1 MALLSRAWMLEPVEF
16 HRTFLALYGARSSP
30 EGHVRLRAAATSVFR
45 SGDPTV
51 QGYLE
56 VVRGTT
62 PDEWE
67 SGFVDA
73 HVVDWY
79 RVLMAPYLTPT
90 RAFLAPELLK
100 RRLPDLGWA
109 RAEAR
114 RLAMGRELQV
124 LAETYAPD
132 EPGRR
137 LGLHFDLGNKG
148 WLSQDDIEV
157 AITRL
162 RRLPRPAF
170 RDHQDLV
177 TVVEQTYEVLEA
189 AATKPDHVL
198 LMVND

>member
-1 MALLSRAWMLEPVEF
+1 MALLSRAWMLEPVGF
-16 HRTFLALYGARSSP
+16 HRTFLELYGARSSP
-30 EGHVRLRAAATSVFR
+30 DGYVRLRTAATRVYR

-56 VVRGTT
+56 VVRGAT
-62 PDEWE
+62 PEEWQA
-67 SGFVDA
+67 GFVDT

-79 RVLMAPYLTPT
+79 RVLMGPYLTPT
-90 RAFLAPELLK
+90 RAFLSPDLLK

-109 RAEAR
+109 RSEAR

-137 LGLHFDLGNKG
+137 LGLHFELGNKG
-148 WLSQDDIEV
+148 WLGQEDIEI
-157 AITRL
+157 ALTRL
-162 RRLPRPAF
+162 RRLPRAIF
-170 RDHQDLV
+170 RGHQDLV
-177 TVVEQTYEVLEA
+177 AVVEQTYEVLEA